1 MFKKIMKILRSIF
14 IVILAVLIIMPIV
27 GQVRKYLEKNDV
39 KPLGSMVEVDGKEM
53 HVYSEGEGD
62 KTIVLMPGLGSIAP
76 SIDFKPLIQ
85 ELKSDFKVVVVEP
98 FGYGF
103 SDETTKER
111 SVENIID
118 ETRTALKEAN
128 IDGSYILMPHSISG
142 IYAEYYA
149 AVYPKE
155 VEAIIML
162 DTTLVK
168 TSLEE
173 SSEIDLSM
181 GKKQYILAEAA
192 NFLGLDRI
200 LYNNIYKDE
209 ECFSRED
216 KDNLVKMGVQNTFNR
231 IMENEFNMLLKN
243 CGTINKTKM
252 SKNLP
257 ILKFISIKSMEDI
270 HNEKYT
276 DIINKN
282 INEFQEYNKFTYSTL
297 EGGHY
302 IYYTKSKDIG
312 KETREFLG
320 KYN

>member
-14 IVILAVLIIMPIV
+14 IVILSVLIIMPIV
-27 GQVRKYLEKNDV
+27 GQVRKHLEKNDV
-39 KPLGSMVEVDGKEM
+39 KPLGMMVEVDGKKM

-76 SIDFKPLIQ
+76 SIDFKPLIK
-85 ELKSDFKVVVVEP
+85 ELKKDFKVVVVEP

-103 SDETTKER
+103 SDETTMER

-118 ETRTALKEAN
+118 ETRTALKEAS
-128 IDGSYILMPHSISG
+128 IDGPYILMPHSISG

-181 GKKQYILAEAA
+181 GKKQYILATAT

-200 LYNNIYKDE
+200 LYNNIYKNE
-209 ECFSRED
+209 ECFSSED
-216 KDNLVKMGVQNTFNR
+216 KDKLVKMGVQNPFNKT
-231 IMENEFNMLLKN
+231 MENEFSMLIKN
-243 CGTINKTKM
+243 CEIVSKSKM
-252 SKNLP
+252 SEDLP
-257 ILKFISIKSMEDI
+257 ILKFISIKSMKDI
-270 HNEKYT
+270 NNEKYT

-282 INEFQEYNKFTYSTL
+282 INEFQGYNKFIYYTL

-302 IYYTKSKDIG
+302 IYYTKSKEIG
-312 KETREFLG
+312 KEAREFLD

>member
-39 KPLGSMVEVDGKEM
+39 KPLGMMVEVDGKKM

-62 KTIVLMPGLGSIAP
+62 KTILLMPGLGSIAP
-76 SIDFKPLIQ
+76 SIDFKPLIE
-85 ELKSDFKVVVVEP
+85 ELKSDFRVVVVEP

-111 SVENIID
+111 SAENIID

-128 IDGSYILMPHSISG
+128 IDGPYILMPHSISG
-142 IYAEYYA
+142 IYAQYYA

-173 SSEIDLSM
+173 FSEIDLSM

-216 KDNLVKMGVQNTFNR
+216 KDELVKMGVQNTFNR
-231 IMENEFNMLLKN
+231 TMENEFNMLLKN
-243 CGTINKTKM
+243 CETISKTKM

-270 HNEKYT
+270 RNEKYT

-302 IYYTKSKDIG
+302 IYYTKSKEIG